1 MDLSTI
7 KQIVIPEGI
16 VKKIEDGD
24 GNVLWQKAQDTIQIS
39 YSLTADVSHT
49 PETKTVQLSGGS
61 YTLTSADLP
70 TVTISST
77 HVINNWTI
85 DGTNAVTA
93 GTVITANTVLKA
105 IHKITV
111 AKKYHHTK
119 DGYVNLNS
127 AGTATAKLTA
137 TLYHLNT
144 GATGTYTTSYS
155 HSFSKHSGY
164 YGSVGLTNFN
174 GQIITF
180 QTIKGGKFKIKWN
193 PAVRS
198 VTYTVSSSS
207 WTLDKNYANTYP
219 MILVRDGNTTT
230 TIFTNGNVPANY
242 TSGVITSGAN
252 ANGYITFQYGGWDA
266 GGGGKTAWAGQYC
279 QSYGGAS
286 VAYPKS
292 NKSGTITDTIYIYTQ

>member
-1 MDLSTI
+1 MDFSTI

-24 GNVLWQKAQDTIQIS
+24 GNIIWQKAQDTIQIS
-39 YSLTADVSHT
+39 YSLTASVSYT
-49 PETKTVQLSGGS
+49 PATKTVQLSGGS

-111 AKKYHHTK
+111 AKKYHHTQHAM
-119 DGYVNLNS
+119 VNLDRA
-127 AGTATAKLTA
+127 AGTAKATLTA

-155 HSFSKHSGY
+155 HSFSKHSNY
-164 YGSVGLTNFN
+164 YGNAGLTNFN

-198 VTYTVSSSS
+198 VTYTASSK
-207 WTLDKNYANTYP
+207 WTLEKNYANTYP

-242 TSGVITSGAN
+242 TSDVITSGAN
-252 ANGYITFQYGGWDA
+252 ANGYVTFQYGGWDA
-266 GGGGKTAWAGQYC
+266 SGNAKTSYAGQYY
-279 QSYGGAS
+279 QSYSGG
-286 VAYPKS
+286 VVEYPSS